1 MIWGAKFLSA
11 REGTKKGLGSCGE
24 EIELWI
30 LGKFPDGS
38 VVGTWCFRLVGPG
51 SITGQGIKN

>member
-30 LGKFPDGS
+30 LGKLCKESDTTS
-38 VVGTWCFRLVGPG
+38 QLNNRT
-51 SITGQGIKN
+51 TG